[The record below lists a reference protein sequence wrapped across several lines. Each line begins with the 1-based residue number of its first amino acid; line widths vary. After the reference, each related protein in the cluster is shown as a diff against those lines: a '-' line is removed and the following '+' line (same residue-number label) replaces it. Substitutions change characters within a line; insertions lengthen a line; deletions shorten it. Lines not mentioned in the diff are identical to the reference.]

1 MCPQFPEQM
10 SSGFLKRRLFVP
22 KLTDMARWGVSQGAV
37 QKRGRCYQGLL
48 KGAGDKPEI
57 SQRPQEDWILL
68 LNTSSSNSKGISNSS
83 RRGKRATPNTLLI
96 RTCFHVS
103 SKQNSVRFPKDNATA
118 VISDNFMHSPT
129 IMSVSLQQTQLPTHG
144 IISAYVSLKLVIWK
158 SASQGCCKP

>member
-1 MCPQFPEQM
+1 MCPQFPEQV
-10 SSGFLKRRLFVP
+10 SDGFLNRRAFVP
-22 KLTDMARWGVSQGAV
+22 KLTDMARQGVSQWAV
-37 QKRGRCYQGLL
+37 QKKGRCYQGLL

-103 SKQNSVRFPKDNATA
+103 SKQNGVRFPKDNATA